1 MAPAPGPDL
10 DTAAMSFEET
20 ANAAIAFVRENPMWL
35 APALLILAF
44 GESIAFLSLVLPF
57 WWMLLALG
65 VIVGSDPTL
74 FIIALISA
82 SIGAALGDWVSYWLG
97 YHFSDRINAMW
108 PFSRYP
114 DLMPKGERFFAKYG
128 VWAIVLGRFSGP
140 LRATVPVVAGATQ
153 MNHVKFQIANWLSAV
168 LWAGVLLTFGDAISR
183 LFIYVRSLVGV

>member
-1 MAPAPGPDL
+1 
-10 DTAAMSFEET
+10 
-20 ANAAIAFVRENPMWL
+20 
-35 APALLILAF
+35 
-44 GESIAFLSLVLPF
+44 
-57 WWMLLALG
+57 
-65 VIVGSDPTL
+65 
-74 FIIALISA
+74 
-82 SIGAALGDWVSYWLG
+82 
-97 YHFSDRINAMW
+97 
-108 PFSRYP
+108 P